1 MQDIT
6 EKLKSFAGKAGEGL
20 NQGLDVLKDKASQ
33 AGDYL
38 QANPTI
44 AAMLLAGGGSGLL
57 GGYLTSQQ
65 EEEESESKMQRRGR
79 ILRNALLA
87 AAAGAGAVGLG
98 AEGYRR
104 LAEAT
109 PAGSVNPIQEKL
121 TSPFARTAGAAGAG
135 ILGLMQ
141 GDKADVLDAA
151 SQARRTLTPDELT
164 KFKGSTPSEYI
175 DLAKLKNK
183 KFSPQ
188 RTGFFN
194 PAVAGNSKILNG
206 ILRTL
211 LGSSRAGQL
220 ARAGGAVGLF
230 APEILSKT
238 TDLALDVV
246 S

>member
-6 EKLKSFAGKAGEGL
+6 EKLKSFAGQAGEGL
-20 NQGLDVLKDKASQ
+20 SQGLDVLKDKASQ

-109 PAGSVNPIQEKL
+109 PAGSVNPVVEKL
-121 TSPFARTAGAAGAG
+121 TSPFARGAGAAGAG
-135 ILGLMQ
+135 ILGFMQ
-141 GDKADVLDAA
+141 GDKLDTLDAA
-151 SQARRTLTPDELT
+151 RQARGALSPDTLL
-164 KFKGSTPSEYI
+164 KAKGSTPSEYI
-175 DLAKLKNK
+175 DLAKRKG
-183 KFSPQ
+183 FSPQ

-206 ILRTL
+206 ILKTL
-211 LGSSRAGQL
+211 LGTSRAGQL

-238 TDLALDVV
+238 KDLALDVV